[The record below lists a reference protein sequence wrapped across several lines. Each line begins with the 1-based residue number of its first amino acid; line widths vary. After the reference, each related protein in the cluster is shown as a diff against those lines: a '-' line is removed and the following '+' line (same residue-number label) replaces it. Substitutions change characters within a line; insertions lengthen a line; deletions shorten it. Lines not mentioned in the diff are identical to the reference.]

1 MKNTDYI
8 NNLENTI
15 ANLKKEL
22 EELVNKEE
30 LEIQRN
36 KYLQETSIAAFIYCR
51 EIKQYCTNENI
62 NLDTIITN
70 QFVEYLIK
78 KNKFQFAKYKNH
90 FPEHFVNRITYE
102 KALDMFDKQISLMP
116 MVFSYNNHSKINE
129 IKINSLQ
136 KELHYATASLE
147 AINLLKDIKQLLT
160 KNE

>member
-22 EELVNKEE
+22 EELANEEE
-30 LEIQRN
+30 LEMQKNNYR
-36 KYLQETSIAAFIYCR
+36 QETSIAASIYCI

-62 NLDTIITN
+62 NLDTIMTN
-70 QFVEYLIK
+70 QFVKYLIK
-78 KNKFQFAKYKNH
+78 KNKFKFAKYKH
-90 FPEHFVNRITYE
+90 RFLKFKYFVNRMTY
-102 KALDMFDKQISLMP
+102 KRALNIFDNYILSIPIS
-116 MVFSYNNHSKINE
+116 NNNYSKINE